1 MPKLHI
7 VCLRPG
13 GMNRGGTRHEGHKV
27 HELEAFS
34 AAQLRDLYDE
44 PNLVLIVGGEALPEA
59 TVLAAEAKAAA
70 EAKKA
75 KG

>member
-13 GMNRGGTRHEGHKV
+13 GMNRGGARHEGHSV
-27 HELEAFS
+27 HELEAFT
-34 AAQLRDLYDE
+34 APQLRDMFDE
-44 PNLVLIVGGEALPEA
+44 PSLVLIVGGDL
-59 TVLAAEAKAAA
+59 LAEEQVAAIEAKAAKA
-70 EAKKA
+70 EKA